1 MSLNILK
8 SNFFFTIIMLDFL
21 ENRIDILINKENNI
35 IQRIKQK
42 KIVKIIT
49 GKRMLIKAPLKTKP

>member
-1 MSLNILK
+1 MSLNKLK

-21 ENRIDILINKENNI
+21 QNRIDIVINKENNNV
-35 IQRIKQK
+35 QRIKEK

-49 GKRMLIKAPLKTKP
+49 GKRILIRVPLKT